1 MKLKKEIADN
11 NCDKYITTQESNKLT
26 AHNFVARLARINLAS
41 KIDIAL
47 KKTDFDD
54 KLKHLNK
61 RLPSN
66 KTKYVL
72 IENKLNELSKRV
84 ISTKVISAKGVTKD

>member
-11 NCDKYITTQESNKLT
+11 NCDKYITTQEFNKLT

-54 KLKHLNK
+54 KLKH
-61 RLPSN
+61 
-66 KTKYVL
+66 YMY
-72 IENKLNELSKRV
+72 
-84 ISTKVISAKGVTKD
+84 